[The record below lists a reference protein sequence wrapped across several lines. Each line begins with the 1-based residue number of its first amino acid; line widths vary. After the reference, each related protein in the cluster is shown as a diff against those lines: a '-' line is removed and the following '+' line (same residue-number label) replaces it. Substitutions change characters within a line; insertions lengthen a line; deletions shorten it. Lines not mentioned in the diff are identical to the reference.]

1 MSETIENS
9 EGNMPISSKQNGS
22 YQTIYRHQQE
32 QQRSIPK
39 NSEYEYHP
47 YYSNTTSNGG
57 YDYVEEP
64 NQYEEQP
71 VQYYERRP
79 TNSSVPIY
87 RT

>member
-1 MSETIENS
+1 LSETIENS

-22 YQTIYRHQQE
+22 HQTIYRHQQE
-32 QQRSIPK
+32 QQRSIPE

-57 YDYVEEP
+57 YEYV
-64 NQYEEQP
+64 EEQP
-71 VQYYERRP
+71 VQYYERRT